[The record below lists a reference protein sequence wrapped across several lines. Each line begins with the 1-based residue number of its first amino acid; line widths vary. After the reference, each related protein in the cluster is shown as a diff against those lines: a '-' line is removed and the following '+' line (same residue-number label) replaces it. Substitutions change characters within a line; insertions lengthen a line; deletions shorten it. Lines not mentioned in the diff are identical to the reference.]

1 MWLTPN
7 NVTHR
12 ANLYY
17 NTQRCEY
24 DYIWPYGTMFFTLI
38 KIKIILKSHQK
49 HILSE
54 GVIIGRFYA
63 T

>member
-1 MWLTPN
+1 MLRIVQIYTII
-7 NVTHR
+7 HKD
-12 ANLYY
+12 ANMIIFGLMAP
-17 NTQRCEY
+17 C
-24 DYIWPYGTMFFTLI
+24 FFTLI